1 MNLVYPAAVVA
12 YFEKIRIFHHLSCLM
27 LRKCELKMLNMKRDY
42 RSVIDHNNKT
52 KERRKRGRYP
62 FIVKI

>member
-1 MNLVYPAAVVA
+1 MGLLVVIGRVA
-12 YFEKIRIFHHLSCLM
+12 STNNMLLAKQPLAPLM
-27 LRKCELKMLNMKRDY
+27 HNMTQK
-42 RSVIDHNNKT
+42 NNKT